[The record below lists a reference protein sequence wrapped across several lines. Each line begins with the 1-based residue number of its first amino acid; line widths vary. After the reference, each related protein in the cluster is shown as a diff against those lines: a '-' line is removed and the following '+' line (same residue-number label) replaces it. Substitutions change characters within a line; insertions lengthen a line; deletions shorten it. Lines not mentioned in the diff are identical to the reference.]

1 MRINSLSLENYRNII
16 RCDLTPG
23 EGVNLIVGDNA
34 QGKTNLMEAIWL
46 LTGEKTFRYGR
57 EHDILRLD
65 MDRET
70 QRTRVRWHRSARPC
84 GSTTSPTAPS

>member
-1 MRINSLSLENYRNII
+1 VRINSLSLENYRNII

-57 EHDILRLD
+57 EHDIPRLD
-65 MDRET
+65 M
-70 QRTRVRWHRSARPC
+70 QRAVEFYGRLF
-84 GSTTSPTAPS
+84 